1 MITILICM
9 TFFLKL
15 RYQENGHTKGV
26 PEFDPPKP
34 IRLQWNLEP
43 VLEAI
48 EESFTVI
55 LLLLSI

>member
-1 MITILICM
+1 M
-9 TFFLKL
+9 L

-26 PEFDPPKP
+26 LELDPPKP

-48 EESFTVI
+48 DKSYQVTFHNTLRI
-55 LLLLSI
+55 KF